1 MDIVYIYDYY
11 THIVDGED
19 FAKQPLI
26 LKLTPPVFYFRLQ
39 VPTRNSSFQFFQ
51 SYIDFFRTVTRH
63 YTCSKLCLNISAYI
77 EVLISV
83 YFNLSM
89 GVRERQVAVTA
100 LNKII
105 ARISVFS
112 ECHKYTCVPTSV
124 FIELNG
130 IDFSQT
136 IPFIEEGF
144 GGETINL
151 VEECLTSIEVKR
163 LSEVCEKCCLS
174 SPKFD
179 LVSINCQLWSQFRS
193 STSKDIRS
201 KVRLQR
207 N

>member
-1 MDIVYIYDYY
+1 YDYY
-11 THIVDGED
+11 KHIVDGED

-39 VPTRNSSFQFFQ
+39 VQTRNSSLQFFIFFAQ
-51 SYIDFFRTVTRH
+51 SRVIIL
-63 YTCSKLCLNISAYI
+63 KLCLNISAYI

-89 GVRERQVAVTA
+89 GVREP
-100 LNKII
+100 
-105 ARISVFS
+105 RISVFS

-124 FIELNG
+124 FVELNRIG
-130 IDFSQT
+130 FSQA
-136 IPFIEEGF
+136 IPFTEEGF

-151 VEECLTSIEVKR
+151 VEECLISIEVKR
-163 LSEVCEKCCLS
+163 LSEA

-179 LVSINCQLWSQFRS
+179 LVSTNCQLWSQFRN
-193 STSKDIRS
+193 STSNDIRS